1 MVPLIAI
8 FNLISEQYHDKNW
21 EFNFDLLETNVI
33 NIVLLVGS
41 LTYVLKKFLGA
52 TLIKRQEKVLLT
64 IQEAENQLYQA
75 KNRLTEAEKQL
86 IQSKTI
92 MKQIQLEAVITAKRV
107 RESIL
112 EQGKLD
118 IQRLTN
124 ASKLSIKTIEKQIR
138 KQIQQQITSLAMT
151 QVSIKLKEQM
161 STEMQL
167 HLINQNISQLGDK
180 L

>member
-1 MVPLIAI
+1 MTAI
-8 FNLISEQYHDKNW
+8 ITTFNLISQQYYNKSWQLNSH
-21 EFNFDLLETNVI
+21 FLETNVI

-41 LTYVLKKFLGA
+41 LSYVLNKFLGA
-52 TLIKRQEKVLLT
+52 ALMKRQEKVLLT

-75 KNRLTEAEKQL
+75 KNRLIESEKQL
-86 IQSKTI
+86 TQSKTI
-92 MKQIQLEAVITAKRV
+92 IKQIQQEAVTTAKRV

-112 EQGKLD
+112 KQGTLD

-124 ASKLSIKTIEKQIR
+124 ASKLSIQTIEKQIK
-138 KQIQQQITSLAMT
+138 KQIQQQITSLAIT
-151 QVSIKLKEQM
+151 RVRIKLKEQI
-161 STEMQL
+161 SSKMQL

>member
-1 MVPLIAI
+1 MVSLTTT
-8 FNLISEQYHDKNW
+8 FDLISEQYLDKSWQLN
-21 EFNFDLLETNVI
+21 FNFLETNVI
-33 NIVLLVGS
+33 NIVLLAGS
-41 LTYVLKKFLGA
+41 LIYVLKKFLGA
-52 TLIKRQEKVLLT
+52 ALIKRQEKVLLT

-75 KNRLTEAEKQL
+75 KNRLAESEKQL
-86 IQSKTI
+86 TQSKTI
-92 MKQIQLEAVITAKRV
+92 IKQIQQEAVITAKRV

-124 ASKLSIKTIEKQIR
+124 ASKSSIKTIEQLIR
-138 KQIQQQITSLAMT
+138 KQIQQQITSLAIK
-151 QVSIKLKEQM
+151 QVTIKLKEQM

-167 HLINQNISQLGDK
+167 HLISQNISQLGDK